1 MAASVGQWGEGKEE
15 EEDGEEEQGGSVS
28 LEEKVS
34 LAGPAVLRSSE

>member
-1 MAASVGQWGEGKEE
+1 MAASVGQGEEEGKE
-15 EEDGEEEQGGSVS
+15 EEDGEEEQGGSDS